1 MDRRTRRTTPLCRAS
16 IFCFLNPPAS
26 DPGRA
31 LILETRRLSSS
42 HEGLL
47 KGKRAFITG
56 GTRGIGAAL
65 CQVFAR
71 EGADVAFNYNTRD
84 DLAEVVTQKVKEM
97 GRRAEP
103 FKVSVTDR
111 VGLKKLTREL
121 VALWGGIDILVNNAA
136 INRGDNFAT
145 TTDRAWDEV
154 INTNVGSLFA
164 VTKPIYKQ
172 MIRQRQGTILNITS
186 IGAIRA
192 LPTSVHYATSKAAV
206 IGFTKCLSRE
216 AATFNVS
223 VNAIAAGIFDTDLAH
238 TLPQRLMQMHDL
250 WVARGRLGRP
260 EELAE
265 YAAFMVSDR
274 NSFMNGEVVIV
285 DGGAVT

>member
-1 MDRRTRRTTPLCRAS
+1 MSL
-16 IFCFLNPPAS
+16 L
-26 DPGRA
+26 
-31 LILETRRLSSS
+31 LE
-42 HEGLL
+42 
-47 KGKRAFITG
+47 GKRAFITG

-71 EGADVAFNYNTRD
+71 EGADVAFNYNTRE
-84 DLAEVVTQKVKEM
+84 DLAAETVAKIESYA
-97 GRRAEP
+97 RRALSY
-103 FKVSVTDR
+103 KVSVTDR
-111 VGLKKLTREL
+111 LGLKKLTREL
-121 VALWGGIDILVNNAA
+121 VEKWGGIDILVNNAA

-154 INTNVGSLFA
+154 IDTNVGSLFA

-172 MIRQRQGTILNITS
+172 MIRRRAGSILNITS
-186 IGAIRA
+186 IGAMRA
-192 LPTSVHYATSKAAV
+192 LPTAVHYATSKAAM

-216 AATFNVS
+216 AGTFGVK
-223 VNAIAAGIFDTDLAH
+223 VNAIAAGIFDTELAQA
-238 TLPQRLMQMHDL
+238 LPERLLQMHHF
-250 WVARGRLGRP
+250 WSSAGRSGRP

-285 DGGAVT
+285 DGGAIT

>member
-1 MDRRTRRTTPLCRAS
+1 VSL
-16 IFCFLNPPAS
+16 L
-26 DPGRA
+26 
-31 LILETRRLSSS
+31 LE
-42 HEGLL
+42 
-47 KGKRAFITG
+47 GKRAFITG

-65 CQVFAR
+65 CEVFAR
-71 EGADVAFNYNTRD
+71 EGADVAFNYNSRD
-84 DLAEVVTQKVKEM
+84 DLAAEIITKIETLQ
-97 GRRAEP
+97 RRALS
-103 FKVSVTDR
+103 FKISVTDR
-111 VGLKKLTREL
+111 LGLKKLAREI
-121 VALWGGIDILVNNAA
+121 VEKWGGIDILVNNAA

-154 INTNVGSLFA
+154 IDTNVGSLFA

-172 MIRQRQGTILNITS
+172 MIRQRKGSILNITS

-192 LPTSVHYATSKAAV
+192 LPTAVHYATSKAAM

-216 AATFNVS
+216 AGTFGVK
-223 VNAIAAGIFDTDLAH
+223 VNAIAAGIFDTELAQA
-238 TLPQRLMQMHDL
+238 LPQRLLEMHHF
-250 WVARGRLGRP
+250 WASAGRAGRP

>member
-1 MDRRTRRTTPLCRAS
+1 MEWELVS
-16 IFCFLNPPAS
+16 L
-26 DPGRA
+26 
-31 LILETRRLSSS
+31 LLE
-42 HEGLL
+42 
-47 KGKRAFITG
+47 GKRAFITG

-65 CQVFAR
+65 CDVFAR
-71 EGADVAFNYNTRD
+71 EGADVAFNYHTRE
-84 DLAEVVTQKVKEM
+84 DLAVATVEKIKAH
-97 GRRAEP
+97 GRRAQA
-103 FKVSVTDR
+103 FKISVTDR
-111 VGLKKLTREL
+111 VGLKKMTREL
-121 VALWGGIDILVNNAA
+121 VEEWGGLDILVNNAA

-154 INTNVGSLFA
+154 INTNVNGLFA

-172 MIRQRQGTILNITS
+172 MIRQRKGAILNITS

-216 AATFNVS
+216 AATFNVT

-238 TLPQRLMQMHDL
+238 TLPERLLQMHDF
-250 WVARGRLGRP
+250 WVSRGRLGRP

>member
-1 MDRRTRRTTPLCRAS
+1 MSL
-16 IFCFLNPPAS
+16 L
-26 DPGRA
+26 
-31 LILETRRLSSS
+31 LE
-42 HEGLL
+42 
-47 KGKRAFITG
+47 GKRAFITG

-65 CQVFAR
+65 CEVFAR
-71 EGADVAFNYNTRD
+71 EGADVAFNYNSRD
-84 DLAEVVTQKVKEM
+84 DLATEVVAKIEAFQ
-97 GRRAEP
+97 RRALN

-111 VGLKKLTREL
+111 LGMKKLAREL
-121 VALWGGIDILVNNAA
+121 VEKWGGIDILVNNAA

-154 INTNVGSLFA
+154 IDTNVGSLFA

-172 MIRQRQGTILNITS
+172 MIRQRKGSILNITS

-192 LPTSVHYATSKAAV
+192 LPTAVHYATSKAAM

-216 AATFNVS
+216 AGTFGVK
-223 VNAIAAGIFDTDLAH
+223 VNAIAAGIFDTELAQQ
-238 TLPQRLMQMHDL
+238 LPQRLLEMHHF
-250 WVARGRLGRP
+250 WASAGRAGRP

>member
-1 MDRRTRRTTPLCRAS
+1 MSL
-16 IFCFLNPPAS
+16 L
-26 DPGRA
+26 
-31 LILETRRLSSS
+31 LE
-42 HEGLL
+42 
-47 KGKRAFITG
+47 GKRAFITG

-65 CQVFAR
+65 CHIFAR
-71 EGADVAFNYNTRD
+71 EGADVAFNYGSRD
-84 DLAEVVTQKVKEM
+84 DLAEAMRQKIEAYGK
-97 GRRAEP
+97 RALS

-111 VGLKKLTREL
+111 LGLKRLCREL
-121 VALWGGIDILVNNAA
+121 VEVWGGIDILVNNAA
-136 INRGDNFAT
+136 VNRGDNFAT

-172 MIRQRQGTILNITS
+172 MIRQRQGKILNITS

-192 LPTSVHYATSKAAV
+192 LPTAVHYATSKAAM

-216 AATFNVS
+216 AGTFGVS
-223 VNAIAAGIFDTDLAH
+223 VNAIAAGIFDTELAQA
-238 TLPQRLMQMHDL
+238 LPERLLQMHAF
-250 WVARGRLGRP
+250 WASAGRLGRP

>member
-1 MDRRTRRTTPLCRAS
+1 MSL
-16 IFCFLNPPAS
+16 L
-26 DPGRA
+26 
-31 LILETRRLSSS
+31 LE
-42 HEGLL
+42 
-47 KGKRAFITG
+47 GKRAFITG

-65 CQVFAR
+65 CEVFAR
-71 EGADVAFNYNTRD
+71 EGADVAFNYNSRE
-84 DLAEVVTQKVKEM
+84 DLAAVVSQKIESHN
-97 GRRAEP
+97 RRALSY
-103 FKVSVTDR
+103 KTSVTDR
-111 VGLKKLTREL
+111 VGMKKLTREL
-121 VALWGGIDILVNNAA
+121 VESWGGVDILVNNAA

-154 INTNVGSLFA
+154 IDTNVDSLFA

-172 MIRQRQGTILNITS
+172 MIRQRKGAILNITS

-216 AATFNVS
+216 AANFGIS

-238 TLPQRLMQMHDL
+238 TLPERLLQMHDF
-250 WVARGRLGRP
+250 WAASGRAGKP

>member
-1 MDRRTRRTTPLCRAS
+1 M
-16 IFCFLNPPAS
+16 
-26 DPGRA
+26 A
-31 LILETRRLSSS
+31 LLLE
-42 HEGLL
+42 
-47 KGKRAFITG
+47 GKRSFITG

-71 EGADVAFNYNTRD
+71 EGADVAFSYNSRD
-84 DLAEVVTQKVKEM
+84 DLAEEM
-97 GRRAEP
+97 MRLIETLGHRTRS

-111 VGLKKLTREL
+111 FGMKHLTREL
-121 VALWGGIDILVNNAA
+121 VQDWGGIDILVNNAA

-172 MIRQRQGTILNITS
+172 MIRQRHGHILNITS
-186 IGAIRA
+186 IGAIRS
-192 LPTSVHYATSKAAV
+192 LPTSVHYATSKAAM

-216 AATFNVS
+216 AANFGVS
-223 VNAIAAGIFDTDLAH
+223 VNAIAAGIFDTDLAQ
-238 TLPQRLMQMHDL
+238 TLPEHLLQMHDF
-250 WVARGRLGRP
+250 WTSRGRLGRP